1 MDDQDEFIGVK
12 NSAGESVITP
22 GRNGE
27 VPTFDSSLK
36 IRFCNELGG
45 DAVAE
50 DVSDDLRQLVN
61 MCIEQLLQLR
71 FEKDKQAMLEHLD
84 QVYRL
89 LDEIRE
95 VVEST
100 E

>member
-1 MDDQDEFIGVK
+1 MK
-12 NSAGESVITP
+12 
-22 GRNGE
+22 
-27 VPTFDSSLK
+27 K
-36 IRFCNELGG
+36 
-45 DAVAE
+45 
-50 DVSDDLRQLVN
+50 DVNDDLRLLVN

-71 FEKDKQAMLEHLD
+71 FEKDKQATLEHLD
-84 QVYRL
+84 QVRGR